1 MMIES
6 ILVALGLIGSGSV
19 FYFMNKRLE
28 EVSAKVG
35 KAESE
40 AITAKGYQQNAE
52 EEVAKLRK
60 VYNNFVQDATK
71 KMQEAKVSLEEKY
84 KKESDL
90 RVEKVIRDY
99 EEALKL
105 ETEDLEEKV
114 AELDEQLGVKLQQI
128 VSKNT
133 MYFTCACDR
142 GKPIP
147 CSIDLGNEQNYFTC
161 PDCGAVYR
169 VVINTSTI
177 LMSGVTN
184 NPKIAT
190 MYDGVQVGQIDRTPL

>member
-1 MMIES
+1 MIES

-40 AITAKGYQQNAE
+40 AIVAKGYQQNAE
-52 EEVAKLRK
+52 AKVIELQK
-60 VYNNFVQDATK
+60 SYTNFVENAKTEIEK
-71 KMQEAKVSLEEKY
+71 TKVSLEEKY

-105 ETEDLEEKV
+105 ET
-114 AELDEQLGVKLQQI
+114 
-128 VSKNT
+128 
-133 MYFTCACDR
+133 
-142 GKPIP
+142 
-147 CSIDLGNEQNYFTC
+147 
-161 PDCGAVYR
+161 
-169 VVINTSTI
+169 
-177 LMSGVTN
+177 
-184 NPKIAT
+184 
-190 MYDGVQVGQIDRTPL
+190 

>member
-1 MMIES
+1 MIES

-19 FYFMNKRLE
+19 FYFMNKRLQ
-28 EVSAKVG
+28 EVSDKVA

-40 AITAKGYQQNAE
+40 AITAKGYQQTAE
-52 EEVAKLRK
+52 YDLQRLKKVHKQFVSKVKKQMEISKINLQQKFRK
-60 VYNNFVQDATK
+60 ETELK
-71 KMQEAKVSLEEKY
+71 
-84 KKESDL
+84 
-90 RVEKVIRDY
+90 VEKVIRDY

-147 CSIDLGNEQNYFTC
+147 CSIDLGQEQNYFTC
-161 PDCGAVYR
+161 PECGAVYR